1 MRSCSIRQRFL
12 RKVILLGGFCFLMNL
27 FFLQYCSGLEI
38 KTVTCA
44 ANRLL
49 MREGPSQKKSVKG
62 YLEKGETAFV
72 IRETT
77 PIVKIDHLDG
87 SWWKAMDSKG
97 TVGWVFSGYL
107 KPSMPFFVTQGNF
120 DQAIGEQFIRA
131 RFWDF
136 SPRVEIPKGGWPPDP
151 PDSLSESETQIV
163 LSNILLA
170 NLVQP
175 GDPDLIAKITISPLE
190 LSEYEKRHPAY
201 RRFTECVFVLANAG
215 SFIIQSAEH
224 GSDMGESEINKIQ
237 VDRLIPGENDQIII
251 DSAYH
256 GEDGGGEMLS
266 VYAYNQESHSIDRVA
281 DFSTFEGGFGSGCG
295 AISTVTKS
303 LEWLPNERGGKK
315 LVLHRNHSVDRESEP
330 DCISKGD
337 FDEIYDWENG
347 ALVLSTTVVT
357 NPRKE

>member
-1 MRSCSIRQRFL
+1 MKSCSIRQRFL
-12 RKVILLGGFCFLMNL
+12 RKVILPGIFCFLINL

-38 KTVTCA
+38 KTVTCVA
-44 ANRLL
+44 SRLL
-49 MREGPSQKKSVKG
+49 MRAGPSQKESVKG
-62 YLEKGETAFV
+62 HLEKGETAYV
-72 IRETT
+72 VHETT
-77 PIVKIDHLDG
+77 PHVKIDQLDG
-87 SWWKAMDSKG
+87 SWWKIMDSKG

-120 DQAIGEQFIRA
+120 DQAIGEQYIRA

-136 SPRVEIPKGGWPPDP
+136 SPRVEIPKGGWPPNP
-151 PDSLSESETQIV
+151 PDSLSEGETQIV
-163 LSNILLA
+163 LSDTRLA
-170 NLVQP
+170 NLIQP
-175 GDPDLIAKITISPLE
+175 GDLDLIAKITVSPLE
-190 LSEYEKRHPAY
+190 LSEDERRYPAY
-201 RRFTECVFVLANAG
+201 RRFIECVFVLANSG

-224 GSDMGESEINKIQ
+224 GGEGESEINKIQ
-237 VDRLIPGENDQIII
+237 VDRLIPGKNDQIII
-251 DSAYH
+251 ESASH
-256 GEDGGGEMLS
+256 GEDGGGEFLS
-266 VYAYNQESHSIDRVA
+266 IYAYNNESHSIDRVA
-281 DFSTFEGGFGSGCG
+281 RFSTFEGGFGSVCG

-315 LVLHRNHSVDRESEP
+315 LILHRNHSVDRESEP